1 MLESAQCMRHRT
13 DMTDDPITSILR
25 LAEFESVM
33 SGGFTAGGDWA
44 VRFPPPDKLKFFA
57 VARGRVVMRIEGEAN
72 DIVMGEGDVILLAAP
87 LPFIL
92 ASDPDLPA
100 RWAGDFEWHG
110 PQRLVAFNEGTDTL
124 QIGGHV
130 RVHPAYEPM
139 LMAALPPWIL
149 IKADAPE
156 AATMRWLIDQMVK
169 ESQLGLPGA
178 GLAQAQLAHLLCVQI
193 LRAHMAR
200 GDLLPPGWL
209 RALADPRLAPVLRR
223 VHAEP
228 GREWRL
234 DEMARLAAMSRT
246 VFAAHFRKV
255 AGIAPLTYLTEWRM
269 RLACQ
274 SLQRGSV
281 TVARLARDLGY
292 GSESAFSHAFKRV
305 VGVAPAR
312 YAPTMAATAAA

>member
-1 MLESAQCMRHRT
+1 MRNRT
-13 DMTDDPITSILR
+13 DMSDDPITAILR
-25 LAEFESVM
+25 LAEFESVL

-57 VARGRVVMRIEGEAN
+57 VARGRVVMRIEGESR
-72 DIVMGEGDVILLAAP
+72 DIALGEGDVILLAAP
-87 LPFIL
+87 LSFVL

-100 RWAGDFEWHG
+100 RFAGEFEWHG
-110 PQRLVAFNEGTDTL
+110 AQRLVAFNEGTETL

-139 LMAALPPWIL
+139 LLAALPPWIH
-149 IKADAPE
+149 IPGNAPE

-169 ESQLGLPGA
+169 ESADALPGA
-178 GLAQAQLAHLLCVQI
+178 GLAQAQLAHLLFVQI
-193 LRAHMAR
+193 LRAHMAS

-209 RALADPRLAPVLRR
+209 RAVADPRLAPVLRR

-228 GREWRL
+228 GRDWRL

-255 AGIAPLTYLTEWRM
+255 SGTAPLTYLTEWRM

-274 SLQRGSV
+274 ALQRGSV
-281 TVARLARDLGY
+281 PVATLARDLGY

-305 VGVAPAR
+305 VGVSPAR
-312 YAPTMAATAAA
+312 YAPVTPPLVA

>member
-1 MLESAQCMRHRT
+1 MRNRT
-13 DMTDDPITSILR
+13 DMSDDPITAILR
-25 LAEFESVM
+25 LAEFESVL

-57 VARGRVVMRIEGEAN
+57 VARGCVVMRIEGESR
-72 DIVMGEGDVILLAAP
+72 DIVLGEGDVILLAAP
-87 LPFIL
+87 LSFVL

-100 RWAGDFEWHG
+100 RSAYDFEWHG
-110 PQRLVAFNEGTDTL
+110 AERLVAFNEGTETL

-139 LMAALPPWIL
+139 LLAALPPWIY
-149 IKADAPE
+149 IKGDTPE

-169 ESQLGLPGA
+169 ESAGALPGA
-178 GLAQAQLAHLLCVQI
+178 GLAQAQLAHLLFVQI
-193 LRAHMAR
+193 LRAHMAS

-209 RALADPRLAPVLRR
+209 RAVADPRLAPVLKR

-228 GREWRL
+228 GRDWRL
-234 DEMARLAAMSRT
+234 DDMARLAAMSRT
-246 VFAAHFRKV
+246 VFAEHFRKV
-255 AGIAPLTYLTEWRM
+255 SGSAPLTYLTEWRM

-274 SLQRGSV
+274 ALQRGSV
-281 TVARLARDLGY
+281 PVATLARDLGY

-305 VGVAPAR
+305 VGVSPAR
-312 YAPTMAATAAA
+312 YGLPKGTPLVA